1 MEYKDILAQLY
12 EELASFTHG
21 RVAVNEETELAG
33 QLDLDSLQIMNLLL
47 FIEDRFDI
55 SIPVSILPDIKTVK
69 DLAIQVEKLIQSS
82 EA

>member
-1 MEYKDILAQLY
+1 MESQDMLAQLY
-12 EELASFTHG
+12 EELRSFTHG
-21 RVAVNEETELAG
+21 RVAVDEETELAG

>member
-1 MEYKDILAQLY
+1 MEYKDMLAQLY
-12 EELASFTHG
+12 EELASFPRG
-21 RVAVNEETELAG
+21 RVAVDEETELAG